1 MYPHLRRLLPLLGLL
16 LPAAAI
22 HADDRVASLDD
33 WPAWTREA
41 MTTEARRLKF
51 RRVETP
57 DDSVRTR
64 LPGKTEAPQ
73 AMDDG
78 WYFISDIKAESPLE
92 CYLFTSS
99 RDLATLIDVIAEA
112 SIEAIA
118 GGHDNAGNRRVFH
131 IGAGEVAG
139 LPYLSLEWI
148 YTVQQDGQTMVGF
161 TKVRAAA
168 KGDRAFACNHN
179 YLGYRET
186 FARAFA
192 EFVTST
198 DMDDMTT
205 QPFYEEIARL
215 DMNGFGTGVVYASYS
230 TDDEGDIH
238 MYASEASLMPVDA
251 ATISTSDSYTV
262 TYSTADGEMINAHEI
277 GVENGEITSNLMLQR
292 NAAGTWVSSGSLQG
306 DGLIGIQGP
315 IGHLRPRRP
324 RSLQRLWP
332 DRFRTRFNVA
342 RNLFAGDATSA
353 SLLVWT
359 PVIDPTRLLEATMT
373 RDDAEV
379 ERQAIL
385 TMGPVSYRG
394 RFDASGNLENADMT
408 IGPMTLNIERIWS
421 RGSLLE

>member
-1 MYPHLRRLLPLLGLL
+1 MNETEPTSKP
-16 LPAAAI
+16 LPAGPAYPLPGSIARPDYAPGEREALIEEIRTLLKAQDAVLVAHYYTDEDLQMIADETGGTVADSLEMARFGNTHPASTLVVAGPAGGRGTLNANLAATGGAI

-251 ATISTSDSYTV
+251 ATISTSDSWV
-262 TYSTADGEMINAHEI
+262 
-277 GVENGEITSNLMLQR
+277 NGL
-292 NAAGTWVSSGSLQG
+292 
-306 DGLIGIQGP
+306 
-315 IGHLRPRRP
+315 LR
-324 RSLQRLWP
+324 
-332 DRFRTRFNVA
+332 
-342 RNLFAGDATSA
+342 
-353 SLLVWT
+353 
-359 PVIDPTRLLEATMT
+359 
-373 RDDAEV
+373 
-379 ERQAIL
+379 
-385 TMGPVSYRG
+385 
-394 RFDASGNLENADMT
+394 
-408 IGPMTLNIERIWS
+408 
-421 RGSLLE
+421 

>member
-1 MYPHLRRLLPLLGLL
+1 MHPPLHRLLPLLSLL

-22 HADDRVASLDD
+22 RADDQVASLDG
-33 WPAWTREA
+33 WPDWTREA
-41 MTTEARRLKF
+41 MAAETRRLKF
-51 RRVETP
+51 KRVTTP

-73 AMDDG
+73 AIDDG

-99 RDLATLIDVIAEA
+99 RDLATLTDVMTEA
-112 SIEAIA
+112 NVEAVA
-118 GGHDNAGNRRVFH
+118 GSSDNVGNRRVFH

-161 TKVRAAA
+161 TKVRAAT
-168 KGDRAFACNHN
+168 KGDRAFVCNHN
-179 YLGYRET
+179 YIGYRDT

-192 EFVTST
+192 EFVAGTEV
-198 DMDDMTT
+198 DDASP

-230 TDDEGDIH
+230 TDDEGDIR
-238 MYASEASLMPVDA
+238 MYAAEASIVPVDA
-251 ATISTSDSYTV
+251 ATVTTSDSYTV
-262 TYSTADGEMINAHEI
+262 TYSTPDGELINAHEI
-277 GVENGEITSNLMLQR
+277 GVENGEISSNMTLQR
-292 NAAGTWVSSGSLQG
+292 NAEGAWVSSGTLQG
-306 DGLIGIQGP
+306 KALEFEIDGA
-315 IGHLRPRRP
+315 
-324 RSLQRLWP
+324 LQPASEWRQM
-332 DRFRTRFNVA
+332 TVA
-342 RNLFAGDATSA
+342 RDLFAGDETSA

-385 TMGPVSYRG
+385 TMGPVSYSG
-394 RFDASGNLENADMT
+394 RFDAAGNLQSADLT
-408 IGPMTLNIERIWS
+408 IGPMTLDIERIWS
-421 RGSLLE
+421 HGSLPE